1 MNILIVVAHLRK
13 GGPVDVIYNLC
24 CQLLQHHIYSVNIL
38 TIREETQNS
47 KIKDFQELD
56 IHIEQLKLSRLKC
69 ELGTRSV
76 TKQIQDYIDKNH
88 IDLVHCHGYYPVLVC
103 ANLKKVRKA
112 STLHDRATE
121 DFINVYG
128 KVLGKWMLYRYFK
141 ALNKF
146 DKNIA
151 VSRSAAELY
160 ENYISNTTYV
170 NNGIDVNKFN
180 LLDKEQAEKLKYKLG
195 LPLDRKI
202 FISTG
207 RIEKEKRYE
216 ELTAIFNNVTSK
228 YPIALLVLGDGEK
241 LEYCQKLANNNRH
254 IIFTGRVSNVA
265 EYLQCSDYYI
275 SYSKSEGMSMAVC
288 EGISCGLYPILSD
301 IPSHRDAANDIDGYF
316 FQEPKDINFDIIL
329 NKNIDKPY
337 LHDYI
342 CNHFSIETM
351 GKGYIKCYGEL
362 LKNE

>member
-1 MNILIVVAHLRK
+1 MKILFVVAHLKK

-24 CQLLQHHIYSVNIL
+24 CQLLQHHDYCVKIL
-38 TIREETQNS
+38 SLREETQNS
-47 KIKDFQELD
+47 KINDFQELG

-69 ELGTRSV
+69 ELNSVNV
-76 TKQIQDYIDKNH
+76 TKQIQQYVNENH
-88 IDLVHCHGYYPVLVC
+88 IDIVHCHGYYPVLVC

-151 VSRSAAELY
+151 VSKSAAILY

-170 NNGIDVNKFN
+170 NNGIDVNKYH
-180 LLDKEQAEKLKYKLG
+180 LIDKEQAEKLKYKLG

-228 YPIALLVLGDGEK
+228 YPVALLILGDGEK
-241 LEYCQKLANNNRH
+241 LEDCQKLANNNKH

-351 GKGYIKCYGEL
+351 GKGYIECYGDL